1 MHPAPVV
8 PASRAGSSPTQTDAG
23 ELATA
28 WRTIATLSHPATRHT
43 VDATMENLHAAFVAG
58 GIRATRIAALRGA
71 IRKDLRQVWDDGIVL
86 PLARSRAAADRAL
99 LRALPGAFAP
109 ADHAQV
115 RDALLRAAR
124 WIPEDGASARAHV
137 ERALRFLDCLPAVLR
152 ASDELEA
159 LAFTVAPEAR
169 QAAALMADA
178 GEASRAAQAASA
190 GRRLRAA
197 LAKGLPPLV
206 EAVADALYREALGA
220 SAGQR
225 FRHAAAVL
233 RALPAP
239 GARRSDRDG
248 PAWRRRLADALARD
262 IVDAELGPALGRL
275 LRRHRGL
282 AVGPASYAAG
292 EGLDGAVAITVTRTA
307 VRLVLSARFDL
318 RAGGIELSVAA
329 VLPGGGA
336 ARVSDAAAD
345 TLLDASVPA
354 ELDTAAHRVMR
365 RLTRGDDLPDLPL
378 GLSGEGD
385 LVVGGLAGRA
395 PRPGFLERL
404 VAIADAEGAGLR
416 IAPADDA
423 QLTAALAALGFAWAE
438 CRGQPFMSREPVGPA
453 AAYRAG

>member
-58 GIRATRIAALRGA
+58 GIRATRIAALRRA

-292 EGLDGAVAITVTRTA
+292 EGLDGAVAITVTRAA

-438 CRGQPFMSREPVGPA
+438 GRGQPFMSREPVGPA